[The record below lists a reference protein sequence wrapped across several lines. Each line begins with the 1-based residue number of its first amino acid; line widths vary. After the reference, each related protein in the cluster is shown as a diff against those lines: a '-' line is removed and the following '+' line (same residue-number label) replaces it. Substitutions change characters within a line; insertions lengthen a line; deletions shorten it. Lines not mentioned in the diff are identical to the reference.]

1 MSLFDRIT
9 SRFNISE
16 TKRKIFRNL
25 YWAVVGKVVTLLGAL
40 FVGIL
45 VARYLG
51 PEQYGL
57 MNYVISYVAL
67 FQILASFGMDN
78 IEIREMSRQDADTD
92 VILGTAFR
100 IKLVLALIT
109 MALVIGTALI
119 FEADRFTVAMIAL
132 YSVSI
137 ILNRFTVIRNY
148 FTSIVWNEY
157 IVKTEISRTLIGVGI
172 KIALLLLKAPLW
184 AFIAATTFD
193 FALLSAGYVMA
204 YRTKIGSMS
213 LWRYDSTVAKYLL
226 KQSFPLLL
234 SGAAVIVY
242 QRIDQVMIG
251 NMIDKA
257 SVGQFSVATK
267 FSEIILFIPT
277 ILAQTITPVLVQI
290 KEKSDEEYKCK
301 AQLFMNV
308 SVWLCILVAI
318 AVALCSH
325 WLVLWTFGER
335 YLLAVPVLQI
345 MAFKTVVMALSQTSG
360 QMMIVENIQ
369 QLAVVRN
376 VVGCVVCVGLNL
388 LLIPLYGIKGS
399 AFVTIITVFV
409 SGFLVHL
416 FIPRYRHLFVM
427 QCRCLVLGIKD
438 LFNVKVL
445 FQR

>member
-1 MSLFDRIT
+1 MSLLDRIT
-9 SRFNISE
+9 SRLNISE

-25 YWAVVGKVVTLLGAL
+25 YWAVMGKTVSLFGSL

-67 FQILASFGMDN
+67 FQIFASFGMDN

-109 MALVIGTALI
+109 MALVIGTAII
-119 FEADRFTVAMIAL
+119 FESDHFTVVMIAL

-157 IVKTEISRTLIGVGI
+157 IVKTEISRTIIGAAI
-172 KIALLLLKAPLW
+172 KIALLLIKAPLW

-213 LWRYDSTVAKYLL
+213 LWRYDSTIAKYLL
-226 KQSFPLLL
+226 KQSFPMLLT
-234 SGAAVIVY
+234 SAAVLIY

-251 NMIDKA
+251 KLLDNT
-257 SVGQFSVATK
+257 SVGIFSVAVRLV
-267 FSEIILFIPT
+267 EIVVFIPT
-277 ILAQTITPVLVQI
+277 IMSQTITPILVRI
-290 KEKSDEEYKCK
+290 KERDEQRYHIKS
-301 AQLFMNV
+301 QMFMNV
-308 SVWLCILVAI
+308 TLWLCIIISILLSLCSSLVIYCTFGKQYSESVPILRVLAFKAS
-318 AVALCSH
+318 AVALSY
-325 WLVLWTFGER
+325 T
-335 YLLAVPVLQI
+335 A
-345 MAFKTVVMALSQTSG
+345 G
-360 QMMIVENIQ
+360 QMIIIEKLQ
-369 QLAVVRN
+369 KYAVIRDVF
-376 VVGCVVCVGLNL
+376 GCIVCVLLNYFL
-388 LLIPLYGIKGS
+388 LPIYGVIAAS
-399 AFVTIITVFV
+399 YVAIIANLAAGYFADI
-409 SGFLVHL
+409 
-416 FIPRYRHLFVM
+416 FIPKYRHIFTC
-427 QCRCLVLGIKD
+427 QCRAILLGWKD
-438 LFNVKVL
+438 LRKLLVMIK
-445 FQR
+445 

>member
-57 MNYVISYVAL
+57 MNYVISYVSL
-67 FQILASFGMDN
+67 FQIFASFGMDN
-78 IEIREMSRQDADTD
+78 IEIREMSRQDSDTD

-157 IVKTEISRTLIGVGI
+157 IVKTEISRTLIGAGI

-226 KQSFPLLL
+226 KQSFPMLL
-234 SGAAVIVY
+234 SGAAIVVY
-242 QRIDQVMIG
+242 QRIDQVMIK
-251 NMIDKA
+251 NMMDTYA
-257 SVGQFSVATK
+257 VGQFSVAVRFT
-267 FSEIILFIPT
+267 EVIIFIPT
-277 ILAQTITPVLVQI
+277 ILAQTITPLLV
-290 KEKSDEEYKCK
+290 KTYEKDKDEYMYKS
-301 AQLFMNV
+301 QLFMNV
-308 SVWLCILVAI
+308 SVWLCMLVSI
-318 AVALCSH
+318 AVACLSY
-325 WLVLWTFGER
+325 WLVYFTFGR
-335 YLLAVPVLQI
+335 DYISSVSSLQI
-345 MAFKTVVMALSQTSG
+345 MAFKSVFTALFVTSG
-360 QMMIVENIQ
+360 QMIIIQ
-369 QLAVVRN
+369 GIQKYAAVRN
-376 VVGCVVCVGLNL
+376 LFGAVACVLMN
-388 LLIPLYGIKGS
+388 
-399 AFVTIITVFV
+399 F
-409 SGFLVHL
+409 L
-416 FIPRYRHLFVM
+416 FIP
-427 QCRCLVLGIKD
+427 VLGINGAAISALVATAFSGWVSCIFIPAYRYLFPMQLKSLLVGWKD
-438 LFNVKVL
+438 IVMIRRLLK
-445 FQR
+445 